1 MPYTT
6 FHSSYIPRAENNW
19 TGTNYSGFASP
30 EMDKALADAW
40 AALEEAPRAAAWR
53 RILDIAGTELPEIN
67 LFFTSTAV
75 LTPGWLTGVA
85 PEGRW
90 GGPTNWIEN
99 WRVK

>member
-1 MPYTT
+1 
-6 FHSSYIPRAENNW
+6 
-19 TGTNYSGFASP
+19 
-30 EMDKALADAW
+30 
-40 AALEEAPRAAAWR
+40 
-53 RILDIAGTELPEIN
+53 LPEIN

-99 WRVK
+99 WRVE